1 MVSKRDLGV
10 SYLLG
15 LGLGLVVSLLGYVL
29 LVDGS
34 LDPGSVGVFTAIGLA
49 SSLPYLGHWLE
60 RSALSDAAVW
70 TVARWSAIGIAA
82 PTLFASG
89 MMFVGIR
96 PRVVL
101 QFPHL
106 LVNLVAAGGV
116 FGALLGVVTE
126 LRRQYDRV
134 DELNRR
140 NRILNQ
146 VMRHDIRNDVNVI
159 EARAELLA
167 EQAGEVDEEL
177 IEPIQR
183 KSREIAETST
193 LAGHIQTLEEGS
205 GQKPIDV
212 VTLVTDCVG
221 DARDA
226 YPRAEIDTDLPD
238 RARVEAG
245 ELLRTVVDNLVEN
258 AIEHNDGSPR
268 VTVGVDTP
276 ENGGWVRIRVADNGP
291 GIPERSRQIVSS
303 ETTPST
309 ASQSGLGLRLVGWFV
324 DHYNGTITF
333 DNNEPRGTEAVVTL
347 PAYSPENEASTAN
360 ASPT

>member
-15 LGLGLVVSLLGYVL
+15 LGLGLVASLLWYVL
-29 LVDGS
+29 LVDRS
-34 LDPGSVGVFTAIGLA
+34 LDVGSVGVLTAIGLA
-49 SSLPYLGHWLE
+49 SSLPYLGYWLK
-60 RSALSDAAVW
+60 RSDLSDAAVW
-70 TVARWSAIGIAA
+70 TVARWSAVGIAA

-89 MMFVGIR
+89 MMLVGLR
-96 PRVVL
+96 PRLVL

-116 FGALLGVVTE
+116 LGALLGVVTE
-126 LRRQYDRV
+126 LRRQYARV

-140 NRILNQ
+140 NRVLNQ

-159 EARAELLA
+159 AARAELLA
-167 EQAGEVDEEL
+167 EQAAEVDEEL

-205 GQKPIDV
+205 GEKPIDV
-212 VTLVTDCVG
+212 VTLVRACVS

-226 YPRAEIDTDLPD
+226 YPDAEITTDLPD

-245 ELLRTVVDNLVEN
+245 ELLRTVIANLVEN

-268 VTVGVDTP
+268 ITVAVDKP
-276 ENGGWVRIRVADNGP
+276 EDDGRVRIRVADNGP
-291 GIPERSRQIVSS
+291 GIPEEFRQTVTAD
-303 ETTPST
+303 TTP
-309 ASQSGLGLRLVGWFV
+309 AAANQSGLGLRLVGWFV
-324 DHYNGTITF
+324 DHYDGTITF
-333 DNNEPRGTEAVVTL
+333 DDNEPRGTEAVVTL
-347 PAYSPENEASTAN
+347 PAPSPGNESPSAS
-360 ASPT
+360 ASPA